1 MYVTYSDLIQLLMF
15 LVNFGMLMV
24 NIAILIQNQNKKK

>member
-1 MYVTYSDLIQLLMF
+1 MYITYTDLIQFLMF